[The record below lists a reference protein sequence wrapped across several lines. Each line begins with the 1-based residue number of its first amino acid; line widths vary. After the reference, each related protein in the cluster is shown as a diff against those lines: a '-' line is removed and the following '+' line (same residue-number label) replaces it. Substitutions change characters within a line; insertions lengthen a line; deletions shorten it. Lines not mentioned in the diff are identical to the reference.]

1 MEPGPEGI
9 TLTMTMMVTEVIG
22 ELSFFKVIMGTT
34 IERIIDG
41 SPLGFGLI
49 PSIF

>member
-1 MEPGPEGI
+1 MRPGPEGI

-22 ELSFFKVIMGTT
+22 ELSLFKVIMGTA

-41 SPLGFGLI
+41 WI
-49 PSIF
+49 SI